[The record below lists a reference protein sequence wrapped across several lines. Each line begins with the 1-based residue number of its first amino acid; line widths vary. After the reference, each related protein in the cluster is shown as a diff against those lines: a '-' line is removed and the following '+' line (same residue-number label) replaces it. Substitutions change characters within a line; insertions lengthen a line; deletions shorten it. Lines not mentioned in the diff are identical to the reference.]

1 MRRRISKKTRRV
13 SNKLKQRMN
22 QPTISWKDFFKVK
35 KVSKSKT
42 TKKKKSKAKTDVDK
56 HAESNIEKFQGHLI
70 TDVPLGDSYHRG
82 SVASQKHF
90 YKRYNRVENFIRFFT
105 KVMKKMPKKRLH
117 IVKSPVI
124 KEWTKDFDIDRL
136 QIDMS
141 DINSIKQRKS
151 KLNTKEVFDPFVIG
165 LGDQFY
171 GLTKQ
176 IKKAM
181 KENYRYICLYL
192 TVLLTN
198 NRGGHANIILYD
210 TKNKVI
216 ELFEPHGGLDKLSVI
231 NQHYKDISYIIK
243 KHSEYMFPKYKF
255 ISPSGYIPFILQ
267 QNIDNFTGS
276 CLSICMMYLHY
287 KLLNPNIPSKVI
299 VNRIKHNGKNF
310 LNRYMKYIENTI
322 KNKQTKHKSK
332 SIKTF

>member
-1 MRRRISKKTRRV
+1 MRRRNIKKTRRV
-13 SNKLKQRMN
+13 SNLKRRK
-22 QPTISWKDFFKVK
+22 QPTISWKGFFKVN

-42 TKKKKSKAKTDVDK
+42 SIKKKSKAKTDIDK

-70 TDVPLGDSYHRG
+70 TDVPLGDSDHVG

-90 YKRYNRVENFIRFFT
+90 YKKYNKIENFFRFFK
-105 KVMKKMPKKRLH
+105 KVTKKMPKKRLH
-117 IVKSPVI
+117 IVKSPVK
-124 KEWTKDFDIDRL
+124 KEWTKDFDINRL
-136 QIDMS
+136 HIAMS

-151 KLNTKEVFDPFVIG
+151 KLNTNQVFDPFVIG
-165 LGDQFY
+165 LGDQYY

-192 TVLLTN
+192 TILLPN

-216 ELFEPHGGLDKLSVI
+216 ELFEPHGGLDKLSII
-231 NQHYKDISYIIK
+231 NQHYKDISYIFK

-255 ISPSGYIPFILQ
+255 ISPSAYIPFILQ
-267 QNIDNFTGS
+267 KNIDNFTGS

-299 VNRIKHNGKNF
+299 VNRIKHNGKAF

-332 SIKTF
+332 AIKTF